1 MNKIKTTLKGLLD
14 KSKGNLSIREHIC
27 IVLIQ
32 KALNG
37 SLDALKLIKE
47 ILNNETIKALENM
60 NCEIIKPVISNFDYE
75 AAAIGAALFAADNL
89 IDNLKFCVLVHV
101 LSYMH

>member
-1 MNKIKTTLKGLLD
+1 MNKIKSTLTRLLD
-14 KSKGNLSIREHIC
+14 KSRNNLSIREHIC

-47 ILNNETIKALENM
+47 ILNNEITTTASNIEISDETIDKVM
-60 NCEIIKPVISNFDYE
+60 SK
-75 AAAIGAALFAADNL
+75 
-89 IDNLKFCVLVHV
+89 LKEL
-101 LSYMH
+101 

>member
-1 MNKIKTTLKGLLD
+1 MNKIKSTLTRLLD
-14 KSKGNLSIREHIC
+14 KSRNSLSIREHIC

-47 ILNNETIKALENM
+47 ILNNETITEARNI
-60 NCEIIKPVISNFDYE
+60 EISDE
-75 AAAIGAALFAADNL
+75 T
-89 IDNLKFCVLVHV
+89 IDKVMSKLKEL
-101 LSYMH
+101 

>member
-27 IVLIQ
+27 IAIIQ

-37 SLDALKLIKE
+37 SLEALKLIKE
-47 ILNNETIKALENM
+47 ILNNETTTSASNIEFSDETIEKVMNKIKEL
-60 NCEIIKPVISNFDYE
+60 
-75 AAAIGAALFAADNL
+75 
-89 IDNLKFCVLVHV
+89 
-101 LSYMH
+101 